1 MIHNDAGAAAV
12 ILPVIHNLSGA
23 LGVRSVLDVGCSHGY
38 AVSWLWRHGI
48 KASGLDVSS
57 IAIAKAKAARG
68 EEPSQCVPPCFAQ
81 GSATLLPWGD
91 GAFDA
96 IMSTDVLEHLEADE
110 VTPALKE
117 LTRVAGKMLV
127 LKIASRGDA
136 VHSLQASKLAAH
148 LQAAAAAG
156 GGVVG
161 GDDVAVP
168 AGSVAAGAAV
178 ALPRNLHPT
187 VHRPEWWAAQIVQL
201 GFRQHSRI
209 PHPPRRPWMC
219 CTTVFVRDSSRDS
232 G

>member
-1 MIHNDAGAAAV
+1 MNQ
-12 ILPVIHNLSGA
+12 LSKAWVCA
-23 LGVRSVLDVGCSHGY
+23 LVLLALAC
-38 AVSWLWRHGI
+38 
-48 KASGLDVSS
+48 
-57 IAIAKAKAARG
+57 AKAT
-68 EEPSQCVPPCFAQ
+68 PPHV
-81 GSATLLPWGD
+81 TPYLLPAPLLD
-91 GAFDA
+91 LP
-96 IMSTDVLEHLEADE
+96 TDVLEHLEADE

>member
-1 MIHNDAGAAAV
+1 M
-12 ILPVIHNLSGA
+12 
-23 LGVRSVLDVGCSHGY
+23 RSVLDVGCSHGY

-57 IAIAKAKAARG
+57 IAISKAKAARG

-156 GGVVG
+156 GGG
-161 GDDVAVP
+161 GW
-168 AGSVAAGAAV
+168 
-178 ALPRNLHPT
+178 R
-187 VHRPEWWAAQIVQL
+187 
-201 GFRQHSRI
+201 
-209 PHPPRRPWMC
+209 
-219 CTTVFVRDSSRDS
+219 
-232 G
+232 